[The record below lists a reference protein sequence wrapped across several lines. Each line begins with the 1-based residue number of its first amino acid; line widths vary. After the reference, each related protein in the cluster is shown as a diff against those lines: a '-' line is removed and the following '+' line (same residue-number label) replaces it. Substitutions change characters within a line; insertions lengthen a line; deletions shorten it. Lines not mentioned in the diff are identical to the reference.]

1 MLFIHQGSVCASW
14 CVAKTEATNGGSSFA
29 TGSEYSTAAGGF
41 YRLCWCS
48 SGFDCQLPQH
58 FQVDAGLLSI
68 IGPAPQYQDRTCIS
82 GQPCYASD
90 LTGLDL
96 GNDDRIMVL
105 ETCGSFS
112 APLRFTGGGVSD
124 LATENG
130 TRVNWGRE
138 PTCMQPYNFDCQGVR
153 PTSQGGNFRLCWCAH
168 NYTCAAA
175 SDFRVDM
182 GHLAFLGPHPLTN
195 SRTCVAGQP
204 CSFSGVEG
212 HYTQNG
218 DKLMIL
224 DTCAH
229 PEPLQIVQSSD
240 KWAIYNFQLIAA
252 GQYGWFDGPSN
263 NATSNGSSFNWG
275 NGTQPITSP
284 GGLYRLC
291 WCAANYKC
299 NEAPETRVVR

>member
-1 MLFIHQGSVCASW
+1 MLFIHKGSVC
-14 CVAKTEATNGGSSFA
+14 AKTEATNGGSSFS

-138 PTCMQPYNFDCQGVR
+138 PTCMQPYNFDCQGCK
-153 PTSQGGNFRLCWCAH
+153 T
-168 NYTCAAA
+168 
-175 SDFRVDM
+175 DE
-182 GHLAFLGPHPLTN
+182 
-195 SRTCVAGQP
+195 SRW
-204 CSFSGVEG
+204 
-212 HYTQNG
+212 
-218 DKLMIL
+218 KLQAVL
-224 DTCAH
+224 VC
-229 PEPLQIVQSSD
+229 P
-240 KWAIYNFQLIAA
+240 QLHMCCCK
-252 GQYGWFDGPSN
+252 
-263 NATSNGSSFNWG
+263 ATSALIWDTWHSLVLI
-275 NGTQPITSP
+275 P
-284 GGLYRLC
+284 
-291 WCAANYKC
+291 
-299 NEAPETRVVR
+299 